1 MNKFELKD
9 NFTNQLKEIDEKIE
23 QIQDELRKAKEYK
36 LKLEGGL
43 ETIQMLIK
51 EDPVMENPTSNV
63 SVDPGELPPPPA
75 ATDGEIPPPPEGIE
89 VQTE

>member
-43 ETIQMLIK
+43 ETIQMLLK
-51 EDPVMENPTSNV
+51 EEPIMETPSPEV
-63 SVDPGELPPPPA
+63 VADPGELPPPPA
-75 ATDGEIPPPPEGIE
+75 AADGEIPPPPEE
-89 VQTE
+89 

>member
-1 MNKFELKD
+1 M
-9 NFTNQLKEIDEKIE
+9 
-23 QIQDELRKAKEYK
+23 RKAKEYK

-51 EDPVMENPTSNV
+51 EDPVMENPTPQT

-75 ATDGEIPPPPEGIE
+75 VADGEIPPPPEEIE
-89 VQTE
+89 AQTE